1 MNQIN
6 IQKVRNL
13 QKATVTPDYKLF
25 SAGQI
30 FGATLFG
37 SIVVGQLM
45 LALNYVKLKDAKRA
59 ARKFISSFGFLV
71 LLAAIPQLIILPTM
85 CFILTFFNE
94 FKRRQNNKFTRH
106 LARGGKQYS
115 KWKVAAL
122 CTMFYTIFF
131 LIFFIIRIDSV

>member
-1 MNQIN
+1 MRLLFVCFLLLPVLGMAQ
-6 IQKVRNL
+6 
-13 QKATVTPDYKLF
+13 TVDSNYVK
-25 SAGQI
+25 GKI
-30 FGATLFG
+30 
-37 SIVVGQLM
+37 
-45 LALNYVKLKDAKRA
+45 YVKLKDAKRA